1 MTIGGGQAS
10 SSRATD
16 QRAESSTC
24 SAKEAL
30 TGVKRARGMRTT
42 QTAAGAES
50 SSPRTRSPSKEYLGQ
65 SSKIGVIAS
74 LTRSENKIA
83 DDAAAAESNE
93 GREIARD
100 CAARN
105 NARLSTE
112 RTTYAAKS
120 LNSLT
125 F

>member
-1 MTIGGGQAS
+1 MTTGGGQAS
-10 SSRATD
+10 SLRATD
-16 QRAESSTC
+16 QRAESRTC
-24 SAKEAL
+24 SAEEAL
-30 TGVKRARGMRTT
+30 TEVKRGRGV
-42 QTAAGAES
+42 QTSQTSAGGES

-65 SSKIGVIAS
+65 SAKISFTAS

-83 DDAAAAESNE
+83 DDAAAVKNYE

-100 CAARN
+100 CAARFN
-105 NARLSTE
+105 TQLQTE
-112 RTTYAAKS
+112 RTTYAAIS